1 MEFKN
6 KKAIYLQ
13 ITDHICDEILSG
25 RYPEDGDISS
35 KLPSVREYAAQVE
48 VNANTVARSFEW
60 LQAHNIVVVRRGLGN
75 FVAPGAKEEI
85 ESLRREEFFTHQ
97 LPDLFREMHKLGI
110 TIEEVLERYRTHR

>member
-6 KKAIYLQ
+6 QKAIYLQ
-13 ITDHICDEILSG
+13 IADHICDEILSG
-25 RYPEDGDISS
+25 RYPEDGDMSS
-35 KLPSVREYAAQVE
+35 KLPSIREYAAQVE